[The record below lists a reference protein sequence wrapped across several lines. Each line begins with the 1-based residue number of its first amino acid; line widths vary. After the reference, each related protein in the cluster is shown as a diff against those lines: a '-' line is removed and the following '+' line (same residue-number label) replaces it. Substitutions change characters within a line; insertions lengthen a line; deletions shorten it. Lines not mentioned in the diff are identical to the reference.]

1 MNEVFTDKYDQF
13 FRKSAAEFFGD
24 IEPEIDWRWFK
35 AQAIAES
42 GIDPLAMSQAGAT
55 GIMQLMPSTYAEM
68 TEKLGYSPGNRM
80 ATMIYDPE
88 VNIRCGIAY
97 DRRCWNIWKVPQ
109 MPDRLWFMFAS
120 YNAGPG
126 NIIKAQKLAVF
137 KARWSSV
144 STQLRKVTGDDD
156 APETL
161 NYVRRIQKIYG
172 WEQP

>member
-1 MNEVFTDKYDQF
+1 MNTAFTDKYDYLF
-13 FRKSAAEFFGD
+13 ERFALEFFGD
-24 IEPEIDWRWFK
+24 DLDWRWFL
-35 AQAIAES
+35 AQGIVES
-42 GIDPLAMSQAGAT
+42 ALNPTAVNPRSGCT
-55 GIMQLMPSTYAEM
+55 GIMQLHPDTYAEM
-68 TEKLGYSPGNRM
+68 TEKLGYPSGPKM

-97 DRRCWNIWKVPQ
+97 ARRCWNIWKQ
-109 MPDRLWFMFAS
+109 EQYPDRLWFTFAS

-126 NIIKAQKLAVF
+126 HIIKAQKLAVF
-137 KARWSSV
+137 KTKWSSV

-172 WEQP
+172 YEKI